1 MKTLKKNNKGFSL
14 VELIVVILIM
24 AIIAVALAPQVMKWV
39 DESRVSADNSNRAT
53 IKGAVDAAV
62 ADFMGDNHDLG
73 SGDTFYIYEGLISD
87 VAGDS
92 RTMADI
98 TLGGTDLVDY
108 IAEVLNNQYLGVEQ
122 TEDGCFKVD
131 ISSTGTVTVTICKE
145 DGTAY
150 SAED

>member
-1 MKTLKKNNKGFSL
+1 MKTFKKNNKGFSL

-73 SGDTFYIYEGLISD
+73 SGDTFYIYEGMISD
-87 VAGDS
+87 SAGDT
-92 RTMADI
+92 REMASI
-98 TLGGTDLVDY
+98 TVGDPVNLVDY

-122 TEDGCFKVD
+122 TENGCFKVD
-131 ISSTGTVTVTICKE
+131 ITSTGTVVVTICKE
-145 DGTAY
+145 DGTEY
-150 SAED
+150 SAD